1 MCVCAIENPRE
12 APVVHI
18 TPAPPTRELYRPPA
32 LGQAAAPVLS
42 HQVPAT
48 FPASADDE
56 ACLLPTVPLCVSHTD
71 HRHMYAHVHVRVYM
85 CVCAC
90 GHQEEVRQRDSQ
102 SLKKRQLDDFLEEIK
117 RCVALSLTHSLSLC
131 LFQFV

>member
-1 MCVCAIENPRE
+1 MERVRIDVCVCAIENPRE

-56 ACLLPTVPLCVSHTD
+56 ARLLPTVPLCVSHTD
-71 HRHMYAHVHVRVYM
+71 HRDMYAHVHICVYVRAATRRR
-85 CVCAC
+85 CASATARASRS
-90 GHQEEVRQRDSQ
+90 GSWTI
-102 SLKKRQLDDFLEEIK
+102 S
-117 RCVALSLTHSLSLC
+117 
-131 LFQFV
+131 